1 MRKDLKK
8 NQLLLTKK
16 RAKHNVVDAVVRR
29 GRQKN
34 YFQMCWRENR
44 VAESM
49 SSRRGHIDIS
59 GLP

>member
-1 MRKDLKK
+1 M
-8 NQLLLTKK
+8 TKK